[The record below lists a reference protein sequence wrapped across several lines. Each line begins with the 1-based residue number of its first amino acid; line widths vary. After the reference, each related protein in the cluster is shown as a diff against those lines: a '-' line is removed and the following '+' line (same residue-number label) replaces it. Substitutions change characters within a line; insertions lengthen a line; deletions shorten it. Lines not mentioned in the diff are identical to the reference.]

1 MRAGLYA
8 AVSCVLAGVSV
19 FGISRNA
26 AAETGENS
34 YLLEC
39 QGCHARDGQGAVD
52 TVPTLRGEMAKFL
65 LVEGGREF
73 LVQVPGSAQSPL
85 TDQELADTL
94 NWMLAQFGP
103 ADIARQHPPYTATEV
118 AGLRAEPLV
127 EVQVVRETLVAAINR
142 AN

>member
-1 MRAGLYA
+1 MSG
-8 AVSCVLAGVSV
+8 VLATVLVGASEHL
-19 FGISRNA
+19 

-39 QGCHARDGQGAVD
+39 QGCHARDGRGANA
-52 TVPTLRGEMAKFL
+52 TVPALRGEMAKFL
-65 LVEGGREF
+65 TVEGGREF

-94 NWMLAQFGP
+94 NWMLERFGP

-118 AGLRAEPLV
+118 AGLRGEPLV
-127 EVQVVRETLVAAINR
+127 NVQAARETLLEAINR
-142 AN
+142 AD